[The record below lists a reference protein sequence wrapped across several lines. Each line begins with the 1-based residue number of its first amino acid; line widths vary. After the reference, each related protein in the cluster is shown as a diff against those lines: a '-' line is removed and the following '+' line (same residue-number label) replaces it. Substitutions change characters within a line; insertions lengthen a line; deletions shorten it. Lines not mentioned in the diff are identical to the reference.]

1 MNTFTSIA
9 DTIPAAHLKPPVK
22 THLDPALITGVGC
35 AAGLL
40 LALSACLTLAGRHEA
55 INLAIGGNAALT
67 LFALI
72 SMDRPYRRFWR
83 PALFALVGAGL
94 IGVAM
99 SLLPAQPGPDIQ
111 LAMVRF
117 GLEGLLII
125 FQLSAMALVA
135 MGWATAGRSR
145 KRLRSSAIC
154 TGLLAT
160 LHLAQALHGVLDPG
174 AALLWGHAAGLL
186 FAFWLIRT
194 AFCLLRP
201 RFRA

>member
-9 DTIPAAHLKPPVK
+9 DTIPAPRVKPPVK
-22 THLDPALITGVGC
+22 THLDPALVTVLGC
-35 AAGLL
+35 AAGFLL
-40 LALSACLTLAGRHEA
+40 MLSACLTLAGRHEA
-55 INLAIGGNAALT
+55 TNLAIGGNAALA
-67 LFALI
+67 LFGVL

-83 PALFALVGAGL
+83 PALLALVGAGL
-94 IGVAM
+94 TGLAM
-99 SLLPAQPGPDIQ
+99 SILPVQHVPGIQ
-111 LAMVRF
+111 AALVRF

-125 FQLSAMALVA
+125 FQLSATALVA
-135 MGWATAGRSR
+135 MGWATAGRSP
-145 KRLRSSAIC
+145 KRLRAAAIC
-154 TGLLAT
+154 AGLLAT